1 MSKRRFTKEEI
12 EGLSKNIYIK
22 RCSEKSITYANEFK
36 LLAIQRYFEEGLA
49 PSQIF
54 YEAGF
59 DPNIIGKETASF
71 NLKAWRR
78 VRANKGIFRLSE
90 ETRGRAKG
98 GGRPKTK
105 GITDADRIRRMEIKI
120 AYLEAENA
128 FLIKLRAA
136 KRKE

>member
-12 EGLSKNIYIK
+12 EELSKNSYVK
-22 RCSEKSITYANEFK
+22 KCSEKSITYSNEFK
-36 LLAIQRYFEEGLA
+36 LLAVRRYFEEGLT

-54 YEAGF
+54 YEAGL
-59 DPNIIGKETASF
+59 DQNLIGKKTANR
-71 NLKAWRR
+71 NLNAWREIQ
-78 VRANKGIFRLSE
+78 VNKGEFGLSE
-90 ETRGRAKG
+90 ETRGKSKR

-105 GITDADRIRRMEIKI
+105 GITDADKIRRMEIKI